1 MDIAEFRESLK
12 STAPPEGLSPALEAL
27 WWDAKGDWTKA
38 HEFAQLDE
46 GPDGSWVHAY
56 LHRKE
61 GDLANAKYWYHR
73 ADRAAAYGDS
83 GREWEAI
90 VTWLLRQ
97 AGPLFPNP

>member
-1 MDIAEFRESLK
+1 MNIGEFRESLR
-12 STAPPEGLSPALEAL
+12 SATPPAGLSPALEGL

-90 VTWLLRQ
+90 VVWLLRH

>member
-1 MDIAEFRESLK
+1 MGIAEFRESLK
-12 STAPPEGLSPALEAL
+12 STAPPEGLSPALEGL

-90 VTWLLRQ
+90 VVWLLRHVSQ
-97 AGPLFPNP
+97 